1 MSGAQSGHN
10 APKDA
15 RTTQREARE
24 VFGRSDIE
32 ESDVKQGD
40 LGQCAIKSAKARD
53 VRRYSGKNYSSS
65 SRKQQGKSG
74 NRLSVGRG
82 TSESRVA
89 ATSKGKIWE
98 PDVNR
103 GSRLPSRQQ
112 SCGSLRMAGIAS
124 EADVTPSYG
133 GVQRADTHTGG
144 VLHVGLA
151 MRQPMR
157 AISEGGAGRRVVE
170 KREEDDEGEAH
181 RRLSELEERLS
192 GILARWNGKAASFGR
207 MQDTW

>member
-1 MSGAQSGHN
+1 MSSAKSGHN

-40 LGQCAIKSAKARD
+40 LGQKARD
-53 VRRYSGKNYSSS
+53 VRGYSAKNYSSS

-74 NRLSVGRG
+74 NWLAAKGRR

-89 ATSKGKIWE
+89 ASSKGKIWE
-98 PDVNR
+98 PDVDR

-112 SCGSLRMAGIAS
+112 SCGSLRMPGIAS
-124 EADVTPSYG
+124 EADVTLSYG

-144 VLHVGLA
+144 VLYVALA
-151 MRQPMR
+151 ERQPMR
-157 AISEGGAGRRVVE
+157 ASSEGGAGRRIVE
-170 KREEDDEGEAH
+170 KREEEGEGEDH
-181 RRLSELEERLS
+181 RRLGELEERLS
-192 GILARWNGKAASFGR
+192 GSLARWNGKAASFGR
-207 MQDTW
+207 VQDIW